1 MTEQYDSID
10 LPISQYK
17 HDVLGLWF
25 RAETGEKS
33 RHDKN
38 KLPHNANHKSILKS
52 SQSECS
58 AVMSSAAL
66 CH

>member
-10 LPISQYK
+10 LPNSQCK
-17 HDVLGLWF
+17 HDVLGLWLT
-25 RAETGEKS
+25 AGTGEKS

-38 KLPHNANHKSILKS
+38 KLPHNANHKRILKCT
-52 SQSECS
+52 QSECN
-58 AVMSSAAL
+58 AVMSRAAL